1 MGSVKKVTLFVLL
14 VLFAGCG
21 GMADDLLPSGSDKQ
35 PIATPGSIGY
45 LPGQIAPDFTIP
57 DMYGNSVTLSSVIT
71 TTGVQG
77 VVLYFTMWCPICWIH
92 MDDMLNVQIP
102 RFPNV
107 RFYAVDYV
115 NGTIAYVQQSAL
127 NTGYFGT
134 ALTIL
139 ADTQNIVEGLY
150 NGTMGITVVVD
161 SAGIVRMNEDY
172 KDGTRLLAALAALP

>member
-1 MGSVKKVTLFVLL
+1 MGSVKIITLVILL
-14 VLFAGCG
+14 ILFAGCG

-57 DMYGNSVTLSSVIT
+57 DMFGNNVTLSSVIT

-77 VVLYFTMWCPICWIH
+77 AVFYFTMWCPICWTH
-92 MDDMLNVQIP
+92 MDDILNVQMP

-107 RFYAVDYV
+107 RFFAVDYV
-115 NGTIAYVQQSAL
+115 NSTIANVQQSAI

-134 ALTIL
+134 ALAIL
-139 ADTQNIVEGLY
+139 ADTQNIVEDLY
-150 NGTMGITVVVD
+150 HGTMGVTVVIDNTGV
-161 SAGIVRMNEDY
+161 VRMNEDY
-172 KDGTRLLAALAALP
+172 KDGTRLQNVLAGLP